1 MKKLIV
7 VTALIL
13 LTGITFGQKL
23 LKGNTVGV
31 HARTFELNPDF
42 TMEQAQDFLINTFKP
57 VYEKH
62 HPDMKIYSTKG
73 VRGENK
79 DSYGLIL
86 VVKSEETLRKY
97 HDDDGNQTELEKSI
111 REKMKTEWD
120 EYNRIF
126 KNENDKYTTWLIL

>member
-1 MKKLIV
+1 MKKLILFGMI
-7 VTALIL
+7 LIS
-13 LTGITFGQKL
+13 GFTFGQKL
-23 LKGNTVGV
+23 KKGNTVGV

-42 TMEQAQDFLINTFKP
+42 TMEQAQDFLINTFNP

-97 HDDDGNQTELEKSI
+97 HEDDGNQTELEKSI

-120 EYNRIF
+120 EYNRGHV
-126 KNENDKYTTWLIL
+126 